1 MRRLSMATVIL
12 KPDREESL
20 KRRHPWIFS
29 GAIERVEG
37 AVQPGD
43 TVDVCDHSGRFW
55 ARGALSTASQIAV
68 RIWTFDRQESID
80 WDFFRDRLT
89 RAIQARDFSAGD
101 AVRLVYGE
109 SDGLPGIII
118 DRYADYLVGQ
128 FLSAGAEV
136 WRETIV
142 ELLNELLP
150 CKGIYER
157 SDSAV
162 RLKEGLQ
169 ERTGLLRGEEPPPR
183 VRVKS
188 GPYLYWADIREGHK
202 TGFYLD
208 QRQNRQKLSAY
219 VPDREVLDC
228 FGYTGGFTV
237 AALSAGAR
245 HVTYLDSSAVA
256 AELARQNCILNG
268 LDDGSV
274 EFQEGNAF
282 DVLRRFVDEGRR
294 FDVIIL
300 DPPKFAGSKSDLK
313 RAGRAYKDINL
324 QACKLLEKGGIL
336 ATFSCSQHV
345 TPDLFQKILSYAA
358 LDAGREIQIL
368 EWLQQA
374 SDHPV
379 SLFFPESHYLK
390 GLICRVW

>member
-1 MRRLSMATVIL
+1 MATVFL
-12 KPDREESL
+12 KPEREESL

-29 GAIERVEG
+29 GAIDRVEG
-37 AVQPGD
+37 PVQPGD
-43 TVDVCDHSGRFW
+43 TVDVCDYNGRFY

-68 RIWTFDRQESID
+68 RVWTFDHQENID
-80 WDFFRDRLT
+80 RSFFRNRLT
-89 RAIQARDFSAGD
+89 RAIQMRNFGAED

-128 FLSAGAEV
+128 FLSAGAEL

-150 CKGIYER
+150 GRGIYER
-157 SDSAV
+157 SDSSV
-162 RLKEGLQ
+162 RLKEGLP
-169 ERTGLLRGEEPPPR
+169 ERSGVLHGEEPPPR

-188 GPYLYWADIREGHK
+188 GPCQYWVDIRAGHK

-208 QRQNRQKLSAY
+208 QHQNRQRVSTYLR
-219 VPDREVLDC
+219 DRDVLDC

-237 AALSAGAR
+237 AALAAGAR
-245 HVTYLDSSAVA
+245 HVTYLDSSGSA
-256 AELARQNCILNG
+256 AELARQNCTLNG
-268 LDDGSV
+268 LDDRSV
-274 EFQEGNAF
+274 EFLEGNAF
-282 DVLRRFVDEGRR
+282 EMLRRFVDEGRR
-294 FDVIIL
+294 FDAVIL
-300 DPPKFAGSKSDLK
+300 DPPKFAASKNDLK

-324 QACKLLEKGGIL
+324 QACKLLEKGGVL

-345 TPDLFQKILSYAA
+345 NPDLFLKILSYAA
-358 LDAGREIQIL
+358 LDAGREIQIV

-374 SDHPV
+374 PDHPV